1 MDPGD
6 LAGGQGPWSL
16 VGHHMGWSRALGAK
30 YELSPSLARE
40 YMTLR
45 GGGSSWVLAMLMATQ
60 VRSLGERETAVVARA
75 KTPGQPSLEVAQV
88 QTE

>member
-45 GGGSSWVLAMLMATQ
+45 GGGSSWVLTMLMATQ